1 MRIIILSLLLIISLF
16 SLAQNEVGTREQ
28 IATFFKTTT
37 LVVVDDNPLLEY
49 NMEIREAVKKSW
61 KITEYK
67 FISRTEYEEKRKD
80 AKYSFITL
88 DDAVF
93 EKDQTNGEYTF
104 MCLSLGGNYKTDSE
118 MPQLCAVPLSYK
130 DVDEDT
136 YAYKIGTL
144 INFVQNH
151 MLLTSQNSTLRS
163 TNIIGYYNKNI
174 SSIKDKTL
182 YLVKDELGK
191 EVNTEKEIRA
201 VYPYK
206 FKLVT
211 REEIED
217 AIDGNEDDVVFLHKV
232 GPSGTDYEGRCYK
245 VIIGAADAKMYYFNY
260 HKVNEKKPDGML
272 LSDFKKLAKQ

>member
-1 MRIIILSLLLIISLF
+1 MKRILTSLLLIISFL
-16 SLAQNEVGTREQ
+16 SYSQNEVGTREQ
-28 IATFFKTTT
+28 IETFFKTTT

-49 NMEIREAVKKSW
+49 NMEIKEAIEKSW

-80 AKYSFITL
+80 ANYSFITL

-93 EKDQTNGEYTF
+93 EKDQTKAEYTF
-104 MCLSLGGNYKTDSE
+104 MCLSLGGNYKTSSE
-118 MPQLCAVPLSYK
+118 MPQLCTVPLSYK
-130 DVDEDT
+130 DVDEET

-151 MLLTSQNSTLRS
+151 MLLTSQNTTLKG

-182 YLVKDELGK
+182 YLVKEELGS
-191 EVNTEKEIRA
+191 EVNTEKKIKE

-206 FKLVT
+206 FKLVE
-211 REEIED
+211 REEIEE
-217 AIDGNEDDVVFLHKV
+217 AIDRNDDSVVFLHKV
-232 GPSGTDYEGRCYK
+232 GPTGTQYEGRCYK
-245 VIIGAADAKMYYFNY
+245 
-260 HKVNEKKPDGML
+260 
-272 LSDFKKLAKQ
+272 